1 MVDTNML
8 DVDESLSE
16 YYNLKKK
23 YISSHYNK
31 YIGPIVISQN
41 SKLQKRRKF
50 QELKKPLCINCLQPV
65 GTIFERKYYENYGEK
80 EDVIVFTAKCGN
92 ILNPCDLNI
101 EIHKSHRESY
111 DKIIQKAN
119 KKLNDVQLKIIKLK
133 NKMLFLGKGNN
144 NEAEYI
150 KEFNIYKDDII
161 YYTELIG
168 SYVEE
173 NIMETDNPE
182 DKERLINLIA
192 SLNQL
197 EIIKFKE
204 YIQEYNITN
213 DDTILDRAVNMY
225 VNEILPKITEIRNLK
240 YDINYVERDE
250 NKNYILVQTKN
261 EFIIED
267 KNVDEVVKFI
277 TGAKLEKNKKK
288 IKISKKK
295 SKVVSTSNAK
305 SKTLKTTDKTSKT
318 KTLKKKLTISSS
330 DSKSENPEDIVELND
345 EEIKSPDTKIINNK
359 SIFNSDDDEDEIEII
374 TEIKKTTQNNQSQQ
388 QLKVPKK
395 INKRIIL
402 NEATEAIN

>member
-1 MVDTNML
+1 ML

-402 NEATEAIN
+402 NEATEATN

>member
-1 MVDTNML
+1 ML